1 MNEGA
6 KGSGAIRG
14 GNAASASEERRQI
27 LVVKVGGSLMD
38 KVSSVIAT
46 LKAAADSPDCA
57 FDKIILVPGGGIFAD
72 EIRSMNADDETS
84 HWLAVLAME
93 KFGYLISALGIPA
106 VDGFD
111 DCLSGADGS
120 NGANGANGANDKKL
134 HLLLPYRFMRKYDPL
149 PHSWDITSDSIAA
162 WAASELSE
170 RIGTGDCRVS
180 LLLLKSVDGIMRRDT
195 DTNTTS
201 AINTTHTATA
211 PCGAPVSDAAENSE
225 IIPEICGI
233 REGERFE
240 EVDPFC
246 IPLILKSGIDGYILN
261 ARKPD
266 LLTAFILGR
275 NFCGTR
281 IHRYP

>member
-1 MNEGA
+1 MNEEA
-6 KGSGAIRG
+6 NGSGAIRV
-14 GNAASASEERRQI
+14 GNTASASGERRQI

-38 KVSSVIAT
+38 KVSSVIET
-46 LKAAADSPDCA
+46 VVAAAQSPDCV

-72 EIRSMNADDETS
+72 EIRGMNADDETS

-93 KFGYLISALGIPA
+93 KFGYIISALGVPA
-106 VDGFD
+106 TDSLA
-111 DCLSGADGS
+111 DCIADFGDAGTCRGAYCG
-120 NGANGANGANDKKL
+120 GKTVV
-134 HLLLPYRFMRKYDPL
+134 LLPYKPMREYDPL

-170 RIGTGDCRVS
+170 RLSAGDCHCRVS

-195 DTNTTS
+195 P
-201 AINTTHTATA
+201 A
-211 PCGAPVSDAAENSE
+211 PCGAPASDAAENSETNPPIIPE

-246 IPLILKSGIDGYILN
+246 IPLILKSGIDGYIPN
-261 ARKPD
+261 PQRE
-266 LLTAFILGR
+266 ILI
-275 NFCGTR
+275 NK
-281 IHRYP
+281 INY